1 MHSIEPFLKL
11 SRISKSFVSDDG
23 ETTPVIDNVSMDIL
37 VGEFVVFLGPSGCGK
52 TTLMRIVG
60 GLETSNDGE
69 VLLSGEKVTG
79 PDRKKG
85 MVFQAY
91 TSFPWLT
98 VLDNIRFGT
107 KYRDDIGKMEK
118 ETVADHYLQLVGL
131 KEFSDYYV
139 NRISGG
145 MRQRVAIARTLA
157 ANPDV
162 LLMDEPFGALDAQT
176 REFLQGQL
184 LEINKRERK
193 TTIFVTHD
201 VDESIVLADRIF
213 IFSARPARVIEII
226 QVSQHITSE
235 RDISVKETQSFFKLR
250 NHIRDLMRDQA
261 RRTQELAEQ
270 EIIHGVAG
278 GEYRHGQF

>member
-1 MHSIEPFLKL
+1 MHPIEPFLKL

-23 ETTPVIDNVSMDIL
+23 ETTPVIDNVSMDVL

-79 PDRKKG
+79 PDRRKG

-107 KYRDDIGKMEK
+107 RYRDDIGKMEK
-118 ETVADHYLQLVGL
+118 EAVADHYLQLVSL
-131 KEFSDYYV
+131 KEFSNYYV

-213 IFSARPARVIEII
+213 IFSARPASVIEII
-226 QVSQHITSE
+226 QVSQHITGE
-235 RDISVKETQSFFKLR
+235 RDISVTETQSFFELR

-270 EIIHGVAG
+270 EIIHGVEG
-278 GEYRHGQF
+278 GRV

>member
-1 MHSIEPFLKL
+1 MHPIEPFLKL
-11 SRISKSFVSDDG
+11 SRISKSFVSDGG
-23 ETTPVIDNVSMDIL
+23 ETTPVIDNVSMDVL

-107 KYRDDIGKMEK
+107 KYRNDIGKTEK
-118 ETVADHYLQLVGL
+118 EMVADHYLQLVGL
-131 KEFSDYYV
+131 KEFSNYYV

-213 IFSARPARVIEII
+213 IFSARPASVIEII

-270 EIIHGVAG
+270 EIIHGVEG
-278 GEYRHGQF
+278 GRV

>member
-1 MHSIEPFLKL
+1 MHPIEPFLKL

-23 ETTPVIDNVSMDIL
+23 ETTPVIDNVSMDVL

-107 KYRDDIGKMEK
+107 KYRNDIGKMEK
-118 ETVADHYLQLVGL
+118 EAVADHYLRLVGL
-131 KEFSDYYV
+131 KEFSNYYV

-213 IFSARPARVIEII
+213 IFSARPASVIEII

-235 RDISVKETQSFFKLR
+235 RDISVKETQSFFELR

-270 EIIHGVAG
+270 EIIHGVEG
-278 GEYRHGQF
+278 GRV

>member
-1 MHSIEPFLKL
+1 MHPIEPFLKL

-23 ETTPVIDNVSMDIL
+23 ETTPVIDNVSMDVS

-69 VLLSGEKVTG
+69 VFLSGEKVTG

-118 ETVADHYLQLVGL
+118 EKVADHYLQLVGL
-131 KEFSDYYV
+131 KEFSNYYV

-213 IFSARPARVIEII
+213 IFSARPASVIEII
-226 QVSQHITSE
+226 QVSQHITGE
-235 RDISVKETQSFFKLR
+235 RDISVTETQSFFELR

-270 EIIHGVAG
+270 EIIHGVEG
-278 GEYRHGQF
+278 GRV

>member
-1 MHSIEPFLKL
+1 MHPIEPFLKL

-23 ETTPVIDNVSMDIL
+23 ETTPVIDNVSMDIS

-69 VLLSGEKVTG
+69 VFLSGEKVTG

-107 KYRDDIGKMEK
+107 KYRNDIGKTEK
-118 ETVADHYLQLVGL
+118 EMVADHYLQLVGL
-131 KEFSDYYV
+131 KEFSNYYV

-184 LEINKRERK
+184 LEINKKERK

-213 IFSARPARVIEII
+213 IFSARPASVIEII

-270 EIIHGVAG
+270 EIIHGVEG
-278 GEYRHGQF
+278 GRV

>member
-1 MHSIEPFLKL
+1 MHPIEPFLKL

-23 ETTPVIDNVSMDIL
+23 ETTPVIDNVSMDVS

-69 VLLSGEKVTG
+69 VFLSGEKVTG

-131 KEFSDYYV
+131 KEFSNYYV

-162 LLMDEPFGALDAQT
+162 LLMDEPIGALDAQT

-213 IFSARPARVIEII
+213 IFSARPASVIEII
-226 QVSQHITSE
+226 QVSQHITGE
-235 RDISVKETQSFFKLR
+235 RDISVTETQSFFELR

-270 EIIHGVAG
+270 EIIHGVEG
-278 GEYRHGQF
+278 GRV

>member
-107 KYRDDIGKMEK
+107 KYRNDIGKTEK
-118 ETVADHYLQLVGL
+118 EMVADHYLQLVGL
-131 KEFSDYYV
+131 KEFSNYYV

-213 IFSARPARVIEII
+213 IFSARPASVIEII

-270 EIIHGVAG
+270 EIIHGVEG

>member
-1 MHSIEPFLKL
+1 MHPIEPFLKL

-23 ETTPVIDNVSMDIL
+23 ETTPVIDNVSMDVL

-107 KYRDDIGKMEK
+107 KYRNDIGKTEK
-118 ETVADHYLQLVGL
+118 EMVADHYLQLVGL
-131 KEFSDYYV
+131 KEFSNYYV

-213 IFSARPARVIEII
+213 IFSARPASVIEII

-235 RDISVKETQSFFKLR
+235 RDISVKETQSFFELR

-270 EIIHGVAG
+270 EIIHGVEG
-278 GEYRHGQF
+278 GRV

>member
-1 MHSIEPFLKL
+1 MDPIEPFLKL

-23 ETTPVIDNVSMDIL
+23 ETTPVIDNVSMDVL

-107 KYRDDIGKMEK
+107 KYRNDIGKTEK
-118 ETVADHYLQLVGL
+118 EMVADHYLQLVGL
-131 KEFSDYYV
+131 KEFSNYYV

-213 IFSARPARVIEII
+213 IFSARPASVIEII

-270 EIIHGVAG
+270 EIIHGVEG
-278 GEYRHGQF
+278 GRV

>member
-1 MHSIEPFLKL
+1 MHPIEPFLKL

-23 ETTPVIDNVSMDIL
+23 ETTPVIDNVSMDVS

-79 PDRKKG
+79 PDRRKG

-118 ETVADHYLQLVGL
+118 EKVADHYLQLVGL
-131 KEFSDYYV
+131 KEFSNYYV

-184 LEINKRERK
+184 LEINKKERK

-213 IFSARPARVIEII
+213 IFSARPASVIEII

-270 EIIHGVAG
+270 EIIHGVEG
-278 GEYRHGQF
+278 GEYSHGQF

>member
-1 MHSIEPFLKL
+1 MDPIEPFLKL
-11 SRISKSFVSDDG
+11 SGISKAFVSDDG
-23 ETTPVIDNVSMDIL
+23 ETTPVIDNVSMDVL

-107 KYRDDIGKMEK
+107 KYRNDIGKTEK
-118 ETVADHYLQLVGL
+118 EMVADHYLQLVGL
-131 KEFSDYYV
+131 KEFSNYYV

-213 IFSARPARVIEII
+213 IFSARPASVIEII

-270 EIIHGVAG
+270 EIIHGVEG
-278 GEYRHGQF
+278 GRV

>member
-1 MHSIEPFLKL
+1 M
-11 SRISKSFVSDDG
+11 
-23 ETTPVIDNVSMDIL
+23 IDNVSLDGS
-37 VGEFVVFLGPSGCGK
+37 VGEFVVFLGPSGCGM

-69 VLLSGEKVTG
+69 VFLSGEKVTG

-118 ETVADHYLQLVGL
+118 EKVADHYLQLVGL
-131 KEFSDYYV
+131 KEFSNYYV

-213 IFSARPARVIEII
+213 IFSARPASVIEII
-226 QVSQHITSE
+226 QVSQHITGE
-235 RDISVKETQSFFKLR
+235 RDISVTETQSFFELR

-270 EIIHGVAG
+270 EIIHGVEG
-278 GEYRHGQF
+278 GRV

>member
-1 MHSIEPFLKL
+1 MHPIEPFLKL

-23 ETTPVIDNVSMDIL
+23 ETTPVIDNVSMDVL

-60 GLETSNDGE
+60 GLETANDVE
-69 VLLSGEKVTG
+69 VFLSGEKVTG

-107 KYRDDIGKMEK
+107 KYRDDIGKLEK
-118 ETVADHYLQLVGL
+118 EKVADHYLQLVGL
-131 KEFSDYYV
+131 KEFSNYYV

-213 IFSARPARVIEII
+213 IFSARPASVIEII
-226 QVSQHITSE
+226 QVSQHITGE
-235 RDISVKETQSFFKLR
+235 RDISVTETQSFFELR

-270 EIIHGVAG
+270 EIIHGVEG
-278 GEYRHGQF
+278 GRV

>member
-1 MHSIEPFLKL
+1 MHPIEPFLKL

-107 KYRDDIGKMEK
+107 KYRNDIGKTEK
-118 ETVADHYLQLVGL
+118 EMVADHYLQLVGL
-131 KEFSDYYV
+131 KEFSNYYV

-213 IFSARPARVIEII
+213 IFSARPASVIEII

-270 EIIHGVAG
+270 EIIHGVEG
-278 GEYRHGQF
+278 GRV

>member
-1 MHSIEPFLKL
+1 MHPIEPFLKL

-23 ETTPVIDNVSMDIL
+23 ETTPVIDNVSMDVL

-69 VLLSGEKVTG
+69 VFLSGEKVTG

-107 KYRDDIGKMEK
+107 RYRNDIGKMEK
-118 ETVADHYLQLVGL
+118 EAVADHYLQLVSL
-131 KEFSDYYV
+131 KEFSNYYV

-213 IFSARPARVIEII
+213 IFSARPASVIEII
-226 QVSQHITSE
+226 QVSQHITGE
-235 RDISVKETQSFFKLR
+235 RDISVTETQSFFELR

-270 EIIHGVAG
+270 EIIHGVEG
-278 GEYRHGQF
+278 GRV

>member
-1 MHSIEPFLKL
+1 MHPIEPFLKL

-23 ETTPVIDNVSMDIL
+23 ETTPVIDNVSMDVS

-69 VLLSGEKVTG
+69 VFLSGEKVTG

-107 KYRDDIGKMEK
+107 RYRNDIGKMEK
-118 ETVADHYLQLVGL
+118 EAVADHYLQLVSL
-131 KEFSDYYV
+131 KEFSNYYV

-157 ANPDV
+157 AKPDV

-213 IFSARPARVIEII
+213 IFSARPASVIEII
-226 QVSQHITSE
+226 QVSQHITGE
-235 RDISVKETQSFFKLR
+235 RDISVTETQSFFELR

-270 EIIHGVAG
+270 EIIHGVEG
-278 GEYRHGQF
+278 GRV

>member
-1 MHSIEPFLKL
+1 MHPIEPFLKL

-23 ETTPVIDNVSMDIL
+23 ETTPVIDNVSMDVS

-60 GLETSNDGE
+60 GLEPSNDGE
-69 VLLSGEKVTG
+69 VFLSGEKVTG

-107 KYRDDIGKMEK
+107 RYRNDIGKMEK
-118 ETVADHYLQLVGL
+118 EAVADHYLQLVSL
-131 KEFSDYYV
+131 KEFSNYYV

-213 IFSARPARVIEII
+213 IFSARPASVIEII

-270 EIIHGVAG
+270 EIIHGVE
-278 GEYRHGQF
+278 GERV

>member
-1 MHSIEPFLKL
+1 MDPIEPFLKL

-23 ETTPVIDNVSMDIL
+23 ETTPVIDNVSMDVL

-107 KYRDDIGKMEK
+107 KYRNDIGKTEK
-118 ETVADHYLQLVGL
+118 EMVADHYLQLVGL
-131 KEFSDYYV
+131 KEFSNYYV

-184 LEINKRERK
+184 LEINKKERK

-213 IFSARPARVIEII
+213 IFSARPASVIEII

-270 EIIHGVAG
+270 EIIHGVEG
-278 GEYRHGQF
+278 GRV

>member
-1 MHSIEPFLKL
+1 MDPIEPFLKL
-11 SRISKSFVSDDG
+11 SRISKSFVSDGG
-23 ETTPVIDNVSMDIL
+23 ETTPVIDNVSMDVL

-107 KYRDDIGKMEK
+107 KYRNDIGKMEK
-118 ETVADHYLQLVGL
+118 EMVADHYLQLVGL
-131 KEFSDYYV
+131 KEFSNYYV

-157 ANPDV
+157 AIPDV

-184 LEINKRERK
+184 LEINKKERK

-213 IFSARPARVIEII
+213 IFSARPASVIEII

-270 EIIHGVAG
+270 EIIHGVDG
-278 GEYRHGQF
+278 GRV

>member
-23 ETTPVIDNVSMDIL
+23 ETTPVIDNVSMDVS

-79 PDRKKG
+79 PDRRKG

-107 KYRDDIGKMEK
+107 RYRNDIGKMEK
-118 ETVADHYLQLVGL
+118 EAVADHYLQLVSL
-131 KEFSDYYV
+131 KEFSNYYV

-213 IFSARPARVIEII
+213 IFSARPASVIEII
-226 QVSQHITSE
+226 QVSQHITGE
-235 RDISVKETQSFFKLR
+235 RDISVTETQSFFELR

-270 EIIHGVAG
+270 EIIHGVEG
-278 GEYRHGQF
+278 GRV

>member
-1 MHSIEPFLKL
+1 MHPIEPFLKL

-23 ETTPVIDNVSMDIL
+23 ETTPVIDNVSMDVL

-107 KYRDDIGKMEK
+107 KYRNDIGKMEK
-118 ETVADHYLQLVGL
+118 EAVADHYLRLVGL
-131 KEFSDYYV
+131 KEFSNYYV

-213 IFSARPARVIEII
+213 IFSARPASVIEII

-270 EIIHGVAG
+270 EIIHGVEG
-278 GEYRHGQF
+278 GRV